1 MDRPTLVVA
10 GRRDDIVPPASAE
23 RFFEAMPEPRA
34 IHWGPYGHW
43 DFMPSGLSP
52 IWPFLERQLFG

>member
-23 RFFEAMPEPRA
+23 RFFAAMPEPRE

-43 DFMPSGLSP
+43 DFMPAGLSP
-52 IWPFLERQLFG
+52 VWPFLERQLFG